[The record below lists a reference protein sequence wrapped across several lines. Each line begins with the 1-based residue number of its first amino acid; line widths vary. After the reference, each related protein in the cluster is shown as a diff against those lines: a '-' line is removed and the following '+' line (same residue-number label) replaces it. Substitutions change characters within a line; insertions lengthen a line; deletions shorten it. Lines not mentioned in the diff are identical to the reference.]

1 MAKERSL
8 KKASPSGATPHA
20 EPPEPHAEPPEP
32 HAEPPEPH
40 FGFETAVAEIEAIVR
55 GLESGDWSLTE
66 SLEQY
71 ERAVGR
77 LQTCHRMLESAQR
90 RVTLLSGFDAEGNP
104 VTESLDASEPGEA
117 SVGDPEALE
126 RKRRSRVASR
136 GLSPK
141 RGGETPERS
150 PGPRDVS
157 RDPAGEVR
165 TDEDVSPGLF

>member
-1 MAKERSL
+1 MANERSL
-8 KKASPSGATPHA
+8 KQTSPPEAAESA
-20 EPPEPHAEPPEP
+20 EPPDPHL
-32 HAEPPEPH
+32 
-40 FGFETAVAEIEAIVR
+40 GFETAVAEIETIVR

-104 VTESLDASEPGEA
+104 VTEPMDASEPGET
-117 SVGDPEALE
+117 SGGDPEALE

-136 GLSPK
+136 GLASKRRGDSPEPSSGPK
-141 RGGETPERS
+141 GGS
-150 PGPRDVS
+150 HGPT
-157 RDPAGEVR
+157 GEDG
-165 TDEDVSPGLF
+165 TDEDGSPGLF